1 MRDDE
6 KYPFLKSLKDKY
18 RLVILNDITFEERL
32 AIKITPLLF
41 LFIALIVG
49 FFMIFITFLLF
60 SYTPLKEY
68 VPGKTNVEVKE
79 EVISL
84 SVKVDSLVNLLEGR
98 DLYIESLKRI
108 LSGESPTEEIIENN
122 SYDLPKIED
131 LETSNN
137 DSLFRKKIEK
147 KSSGDYIQVS
157 NEKSIYFFPPVLGDF
172 TQGYSIRL
180 NHLGVDI
187 VAKKGSLI
195 SSVADGRVILSD
207 WTQGGGL
214 TINIQHSDG
223 FLSVYQHNSE
233 LLKNVGDV
241 VKIGEAIAVIGN
253 SGELTSGPHLHFEL
267 WKNGESLNPIN
278 YINF

>member
-98 DLYIESLKRI
+98 DLYIESLKMI
-108 LSGESPTEEIIENN
+108 LSGESPT
-122 SYDLPKIED
+122 
-131 LETSNN
+131 
-137 DSLFRKKIEK
+137 
-147 KSSGDYIQVS
+147 
-157 NEKSIYFFPPVLGDF
+157 
-172 TQGYSIRL
+172 
-180 NHLGVDI
+180 
-187 VAKKGSLI
+187 
-195 SSVADGRVILSD
+195 
-207 WTQGGGL
+207 
-214 TINIQHSDG
+214 
-223 FLSVYQHNSE
+223 
-233 LLKNVGDV
+233 
-241 VKIGEAIAVIGN
+241 
-253 SGELTSGPHLHFEL
+253 
-267 WKNGESLNPIN
+267 
-278 YINF
+278 